1 KKEEIIETP
10 KKISWISPTAIILSI
25 LAFAVLIIIALFVLS
40 KTKAKKESN
49 TALVNY
55 FMQYMNQSY
64 SYEQIAGVL
73 RQEGYSEE
81 DIMNAHDDA
90 LKKMIH

>member
-1 KKEEIIETP
+1 
-10 KKISWISPTAIILSI
+10 
-25 LAFAVLIIIALFVLS
+25 
-40 KTKAKKESN
+40 
-49 TALVNY
+49 
-55 FMQYMNQSY
+55 MQYMNQSY